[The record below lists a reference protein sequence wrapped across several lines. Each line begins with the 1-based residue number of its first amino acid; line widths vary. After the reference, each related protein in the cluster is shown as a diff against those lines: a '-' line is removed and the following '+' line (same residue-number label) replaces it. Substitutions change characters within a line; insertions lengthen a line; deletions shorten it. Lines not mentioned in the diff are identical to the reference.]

1 MTIYDFSSAFY
12 FKNSFDQLVMIDY
25 YKKEKQVTQ
34 KLINQATKI
43 ATSNYRR
50 AQTKGFIGYEDMVAK
65 IASYL
70 GIQTNIDPKVIKELD
85 QEFSL
90 FYTSVCF
97 SQMEDMKNHF
107 EIIESKKDL
116 YKDSILM
123 VVYYLVQLIYYVVDI
138 NYSRQIN
145 IEKQDEAIRF
155 LNEFVDQMSSEH
167 RFLFYEFMCTKSA
180 IENNREMVVH
190 YTRLTSYLADNYPE
204 LEPTANYHISFSYY
218 MIGDY
223 INALIYANKAL
234 PKLEEQLNYE
244 RAVFCRANIAL
255 YYKKLGNID
264 EAKKM
269 LKINLVYIGYSNLTK
284 LKHATELNY
293 ADCLLIEKNYSDA
306 LIHYE
311 KVLSIVNQPADY
323 VSIMK
328 VYCLYQLNSNP
339 EANEY
344 VSLLE
349 KEYKNNGYPIQFMSL
364 IRFFKS
370 YFNKESNL
378 DQVYEEA
385 FSYMPRY
392 ETYGA
397 YIQGVAK
404 SLYQEKK

>member
-97 SQMEDMKNHF
+97 SQVEDMKNHF
-107 EIIESKKDL
+107 AVIEGNKEL

-123 VVYYLVQLIYYVVDI
+123 VVYYLTQLIYYIVDI
-138 NYSRQIN
+138 NYSRKIS

-155 LNEFVDQMSSEH
+155 LEEFVDQMSSEH

-218 MIGDY
+218 MIGDF

-306 LIHYE
+306 LTHYNV
-311 KVLSIVNQPADY
+311 VLDKILKEPDY
-323 VSIMK
+323 ESVMK
-328 VYCLYQLNSNP
+328 VYCLYQLNEKV
-339 EANEY
+339 EADEY
-344 VSLLE
+344 IDSLE
-349 KEYKNNGYPIQFMSL
+349 KAYKEKEFSINFLSL
-364 IRFFKS
+364 IRFFKA
-370 YFNKESNL
+370 YFNKENNVNQTYQDAL
-378 DQVYEEA
+378 T
-385 FSYMPRY
+385 YMPKY
-392 ETYGA
+392 ETYGS

-404 SLYQEKK
+404 SLYQDKK